1 MNFLAVVKRSFS
13 TVSARSSHSKN
24 LVTNADSDGL
34 DSVSV
39 VGVSGA
45 TNHSPF
51 ATVFAGSVA
60 CGPRPSALAACGPA
74 PPAPVACA
82 PHLFAPVACGPRLF
96 APVACAPRPSLVVLF
111 SGALAPVV
119 PRVVSSH

>member
-1 MNFLAVVKRSFS
+1 MSAFLESG
-13 TVSARSSHSKN
+13 HSKN
-24 LVTNADSDGL
+24 LVSNADNDGL

-60 CGPRPSALAACGPA
+60 CGPHPSALAACGPRPYALVARGPA

-82 PHLFAPVACGPRLF
+82 PPFFAPVACAPRLF